1 MTKTNKKQKAGD
13 QKPAFS
19 KMNDFKKEAAFH
31 IFKESIT
38 TAFLLYMFVVFP
50 LVLHDGYMD
59 ITITKYNFFKNGVLI
74 YGILMCLTF
83 ILGFTDHME
92 EHTDAAKKTGRGRNF
107 LASDIWMGAFVLSGT
122 LAWIMADDKMAAYTG
137 SMGRRCGL
145 EFLVLVLVLYI
156 GIGSGYKWQQILAPV
171 FSVISG
177 LAFLMGSLQHLDID
191 VFHLLSHIREDQQA
205 MFLST
210 FGNINIFAGFVCTS
224 VAFFS
229 GMYLIEE
236 KRAFRICYM
245 AALLLGGAALIAANS
260 DSAYMGLAA
269 AWVILL
275 FFSLKRS
282 LFAEFVT
289 VCTTFLSGYTIMAW
303 ITTGTGRGYEK
314 LSGLAKLVDVREILT
329 VCCVIGILCAIW
341 LSKKK
346 YNTGR
351 SALSR
356 LFIAGIL
363 LIAGITV
370 TVIGCTNHW
379 EIFVFDDFWG
389 DYRGF
394 IWSRLC
400 RIYQD
405 LPFVDQVFGNG
416 NESIYALMSA
426 RYYDEM
432 LTVTGTVYDSA
443 HNEYLQ
449 YLVTMGAFGLIT
461 YVGLII
467 TSIRNCVKTWKD
479 EPVMLAILMLIVS
492 YITQAFVNV
501 EQPITTPFLFLFVA
515 IAAGIRRNSLKKDG
529 SRTKK

>member
-1 MTKTNKKQKAGD
+1 M
-13 QKPAFS
+13 
-19 KMNDFKKEAAFH
+19 
-31 IFKESIT
+31 
-38 TAFLLYMFVVFP
+38 
-50 LVLHDGYMD
+50 
-59 ITITKYNFFKNGVLI
+59 
-74 YGILMCLTF
+74 
-83 ILGFTDHME
+83 
-92 EHTDAAKKTGRGRNF
+92 
-107 LASDIWMGAFVLSGT
+107 
-122 LAWIMADDKMAAYTG
+122 
-137 SMGRRCGL
+137 
-145 EFLVLVLVLYI
+145 
-156 GIGSGYKWQQILAPV
+156 
-171 FSVISG
+171 
-177 LAFLMGSLQHLDID
+177 
-191 VFHLLSHIREDQQA
+191 
-205 MFLST
+205 
-210 FGNINIFAGFVCTS
+210 
-224 VAFFS
+224 
-229 GMYLIEE
+229 
-236 KRAFRICYM
+236 
-245 AALLLGGAALIAANS
+245 
-260 DSAYMGLAA
+260 
-269 AWVILL
+269 
-275 FFSLKRS
+275 
-282 LFAEFVT
+282 
-289 VCTTFLSGYTIMAW
+289 
-303 ITTGTGRGYEK
+303 
-314 LSGLAKLVDVREILT
+314 
-329 VCCVIGILCAIW
+329 
-341 LSKKK
+341 
-346 YNTGR
+346 
-351 SALSR
+351 
-356 LFIAGIL
+356 
-363 LIAGITV
+363 
-370 TVIGCTNHW
+370 TVIGCINHW